1 MGSAGRLRRHNN
13 NTAAEASIDGFLTL
27 LFGLASINTLTVI
40 SVTRYI
46 KGCHPNRVYCI
57 SLSSVS
63 FAIFLTWTTAF
74 FWSLAP
80 LLGWGSYTV
89 KSSHVLSGMGDPTDR
104 QRRMEQSVTR
114 ISLVVCTCFIAAWSP
129 YAVIS
134 MWSACGYTVPNLTS
148 IFASLFAKS
157 ASFYNPIIYF
167 GMSSKFRK
175 DISIFFHFAKEIKD
189 PVKLKQFKILKQKM
203 DNSPS
208 QGEEKNAINA
218 QPVLHSDLEKGSHS
232 NTPPPANR
240 EECLV
245 AFDNLPSN
253 SDIECDRL

>member
-1 MGSAGRLRRHNN
+1 MV
-13 NTAAEASIDGFLTL
+13 F
-27 LFGLASINTLTVI
+27 I
-40 SVTRYI
+40 S
-46 KGCHPNRVYCI
+46 VYCI

-80 LLGWGSYTV
+80 LLGWGSYTDRMYGTCEIDWTKANFSTTYKSYIVSVFICCFFVPVIVMVFSYTSIINTV

-114 ISLVVCTCFIAAWSP
+114 V
-129 YAVIS
+129 
-134 MWSACGYTVPNLTS
+134 S

-240 EECLV
+240 EERLV